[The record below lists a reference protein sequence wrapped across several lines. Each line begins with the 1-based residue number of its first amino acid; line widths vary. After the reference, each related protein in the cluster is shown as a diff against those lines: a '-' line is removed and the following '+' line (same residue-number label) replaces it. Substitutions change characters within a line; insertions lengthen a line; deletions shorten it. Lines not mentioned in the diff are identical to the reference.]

1 MVEDAGAI
9 NADPMG
15 SVLIPGTG
23 SPPLPA
29 GGAPSI
35 AGALLHWYDGHARK
49 LPWRVSPKEQAAGVK
64 PDPYRVW
71 LSEVMLQQTLV
82 EAVKPYFEK
91 FVARWPDIGSLAAA
105 EADEVMGAWA
115 GLGYYSR
122 ARNLVACARAVV
134 DKHGGRFPET
144 EAALR
149 KLPGLGAYSA
159 ASIAAIA
166 FGEPAVVVDANV
178 DRVAS
183 RLLAL
188 PVPPAQAKAEIRA
201 LVAACVPTERPG
213 DFAQAMMDLGATVC
227 TPRRPACILCPL
239 RDICRAR
246 IMASQDLFPV
256 KAPKKDKPS
265 RAGAAFVAVRRDGA
279 ILLRKR
285 EPSGLLGGMAEPP
298 NSAWNARA
306 DGDTTAAAAPFS
318 AAWRTVGTVEHGFTH
333 FALTLHVFRADG
345 VETARAP
352 PGCWWSR
359 PNEIDGEALPTVMK
373 KVIRCATP
381 AAAKEGKGK
390 P

>member
-1 MVEDAGAI
+1 
-9 NADPMG
+9 MG
-15 SVLIPGTG
+15 SVLISETG

-29 GGAPSI
+29 GRGLSVSR
-35 AGALLHWYDGHARK
+35 ALLDWYDGHARK
-49 LPWRVSPKEQAAGVK
+49 LPWRVSPKDGAAGVK

-82 EAVKPYFEK
+82 EAVKPYFAK
-91 FVARWPDIGSLAAA
+91 FAAKWPDLQSLAAA
-105 EADEVMGAWA
+105 EPDEVMQAWA

-134 DKHGGRFPET
+134 EKHGGRFPET

-178 DRVAS
+178 DRVVS
-183 RLLAL
+183 RVLAL
-188 PVPPAQAKAEIRA
+188 PMPPAQAKAEIRA
-201 LVAACVPTERPG
+201 FVAASVPTERPG

-239 RDICRAR
+239 RDVCRAR
-246 IMASQDLFPV
+246 ALASQELFPV
-256 KAPKKDKPS
+256 KAPKKEKPA
-265 RAGAAFVAVRRDGA
+265 RGGAAFVAVRRDGA

-298 NSAWNARA
+298 SSFWTARA
-306 DGDTTAAAAPFS
+306 DGDTTVRAAPFS
-318 AAWRTVGTVEHGFTH
+318 AVWREVGTVEHGFTH
-333 FALTLHVFRADG
+333 FTLTLHVFRADG
-345 VETARAP
+345 VETAKAP
-352 PGCWWSR
+352 PGHWWSR

-381 AAAKEGKGK
+381 APAKERREK